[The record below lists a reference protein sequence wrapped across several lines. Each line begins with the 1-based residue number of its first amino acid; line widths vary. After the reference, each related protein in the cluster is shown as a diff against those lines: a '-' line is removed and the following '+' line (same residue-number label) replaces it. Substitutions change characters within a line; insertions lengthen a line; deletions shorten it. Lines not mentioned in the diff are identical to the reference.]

1 MKDYD
6 YLEKLSEWEPFI
18 IGAHVILLEII
29 FLLFPIVAN
38 YLIPWYVKIL
48 ITIASDICLF
58 NKILKQYLI
67 IIVEITF
74 NGFDTPMNHDVG

>member
-1 MKDYD
+1 MMNLIKIGTRTSSSQKGGKIMKDYD

-38 YLIPWYVKIL
+38 YLIPWYVKII
-48 ITIASDICLF
+48 ITITSDICLF
-58 NKILKQYLI
+58 NKILK
-67 IIVEITF
+67 
-74 NGFDTPMNHDVG
+74 

>member
-18 IGAHVILLEII
+18 VGAHVILLEII

-38 YLIPWYVKIL
+38 YLIPWLQSPV
-48 ITIASDICLF
+48 
-58 NKILKQYLI
+58 
-67 IIVEITF
+67 TF
-74 NGFDTPMNHDVG
+74 AYSIKSLSSI

>member
-1 MKDYD
+1 MEDYN

-38 YLIPWYVKIL
+38 YLIPWYVKII
-48 ITIASDICLF
+48 ITITSNICLF
-58 NKILKQYLI
+58 NKILK
-67 IIVEITF
+67 
-74 NGFDTPMNHDVG
+74 